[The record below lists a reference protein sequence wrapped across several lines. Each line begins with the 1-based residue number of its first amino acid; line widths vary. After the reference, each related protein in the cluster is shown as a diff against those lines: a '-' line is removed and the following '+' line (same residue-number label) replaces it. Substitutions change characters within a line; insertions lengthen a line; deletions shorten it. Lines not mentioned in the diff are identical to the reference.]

1 MMLTPRGITVA
12 VAGIVMWVCARFLGS
27 PGLEVVAIGLA
38 ALPFIAGLYLR
49 WSHKTIA
56 ATRHLSESRVSP
68 GTRVTVRLRMSNPSP
83 ATTSFL
89 LLEDRLPPALG
100 RPARLVVTGL
110 GARGSQPVSYT
121 ILPQT
126 RGHFGI
132 GPLTVDRTD
141 AFGLARRRVVIEGR
155 DELIVTPE
163 IEDLRAP
170 SETAS
175 ATSVGTARSRQLLRT
190 GEEYYTMRAFEEG
203 DDLRRIH
210 WPSVARTGA
219 LMIRQDEASRRAGG
233 LLYVDS
239 REAMLGPAGS
249 PAFERAI
256 SCAASVGALFARN
269 GYALSLGAGETQIQ
283 DVTEQRFL
291 DLLAGL
297 SHGRSR
303 SLGRTLTLLRHAGG
317 GDTSLVFIGAPLA
330 PQELPQLVRSGGGF
344 GPKLA
349 VLIHPMEPKEAP
361 ANRRTQLESRATQSQ
376 LTLVRAGWDVVVLSP
391 SIRLR
396 ERWHTPRARP
406 FVSSA

>member
-1 MMLTPRGITVA
+1 MLTPRGITVA

-38 ALPFIAGLYLR
+38 ALPFVAGLYLR
-49 WSHKTIA
+49 WSNKPIA
-56 ATRHLSESRVSP
+56 ATRHLSESRVGP
-68 GTRVTVRLRMSNPSP
+68 GTRVTVRLEIANPSP

-100 RPARLVVTGL
+100 RPARLVVTGV
-110 GARGSQPVSYT
+110 GGRGVQRVSYT
-121 ILPQT
+121 VLPQL

-141 AFGLARRRVVIEGR
+141 AFGLSRRRVVVEGR

-163 IEDLRAP
+163 VEDLRAP
-170 SETAS
+170 ADAAS
-175 ATSVGTARSRQLLRT
+175 ATSVGTARSRQLLRS
-190 GEEYYTMRAFEEG
+190 GEEYYTMRAFQEG

-210 WPSVARTGA
+210 WPSVARTGT

-239 REAMLGPAGS
+239 RETMLGPAGS
-249 PAFERAI
+249 PAFERAV

-269 GYALSLGAGETQIQ
+269 GYALALGADEVPVRT
-283 DVTEQRFL
+283 VTEERFL
-291 DLLAGL
+291 DELSGL

-303 SLGRTLTLLRHAGG
+303 SLARTLTELRLAGG
-317 GDTSLVFIGAPLA
+317 ADMSLVFVGAPLA
-330 PQELPQLVRSGGGF
+330 PTELPQLVRAGAAF

-349 VLIHPMEPKEAP
+349 VLVHPIEPDEAP
-361 ANRRTQLESRATQSQ
+361 SNRRTQLESRATQSQ
-376 LTLVRAGWDVVVLSP
+376 LTLLRGGWDVVLLSP
-391 SIRLR
+391 SVRLK
-396 ERWHTPRARP
+396 ERWHTPRARLS
-406 FVSSA
+406 VSSG

>member
-38 ALPFIAGLYLR
+38 ALPFIAGLFLR
-49 WSHKTIA
+49 ATNKPIA
-56 ATRHLSESRVSP
+56 ATRHLSESRVTP
-68 GTRVTVRLRMSNPSP
+68 GTRVTVRLDIANPTP

-100 RPARLVVTGL
+100 RPARLVVTGV
-110 GARGSQPVSYT
+110 GGRGTQPVSYT
-121 ILPQT
+121 VLPQT

-141 AFGLARRRVVIEGR
+141 AFGLSRRRVVVEGR
-155 DELIVTPE
+155 DELVVTPE

-170 SETAS
+170 TDSAS
-175 ATSVGTARSRQLLRT
+175 ATSVGNARSRQLLRS
-190 GEEYYTMRAFEEG
+190 GEEYYTMRGYQEG

-210 WPSVARTGA
+210 WPSVARTGT

-233 LLYVDS
+233 LLYLDN
-239 REAMLGPAGS
+239 REATLGATGT
-249 PAFERAI
+249 PAFERAV
-256 SCAASVGALFARN
+256 SCAASIGALFARN
-269 GYALSLGAGETQIQ
+269 GYALSLGSDESPIQ
-283 DVTEQRFL
+283 SVTEDRFL

-297 SHGRSR
+297 GQGRSR
-303 SLGRTLTLLRHAGG
+303 SLARALTLLRHAGS
-317 GDTSLVFIGAPLA
+317 GDMSLVFVGAPLA
-330 PQELPQLVRSGGGF
+330 PQELPQLARAGAAF

-349 VLIHPMEPKEAP
+349 VLVHPMDPASAP
-361 ANRRTQLESRATQSQ
+361 SNRRAQLESRATQSQ
-376 LTLVRAGWDVVVLSP
+376 LTLLRAGWDVLLLSP
-391 SIRLR
+391 STRLR
-396 ERWHTPRARP
+396 ERWHTPRTRP

>member
-1 MMLTPRGITVA
+1 MLTPRGITVA
-12 VAGIVMWVCARFLGS
+12 VAGIVMWVSARFLGS

-38 ALPFIAGLYLR
+38 ALPFVAGLYLR
-49 WSHKTIA
+49 WSNRTIT
-56 ATRHLSESRVSP
+56 ATRHLSEARVSP
-68 GTRVTVRLRMSNPSP
+68 GSRVTVRLDISNPSP

-100 RPARLVVTGL
+100 RPARLVVTGV
-110 GARGSQPVSYT
+110 GGRGNQRVSYSV
-121 ILPQT
+121 LPQT

-141 AFGLARRRVVIEGR
+141 AFGLSRRRVIVEGR

-170 SETAS
+170 SESAS
-175 ATSVGTARSRQLLRT
+175 ATSVGNARSRQLLRS
-190 GEEYYTMRAFEEG
+190 GEEYYTMRGYQEG

-233 LLYVDS
+233 LLYLDS

-249 PAFERAI
+249 PAFERAV

-269 GYALSLGAGETQIQ
+269 GYALSLGADETQIQ
-283 DVTEQRFL
+283 TVTEERL
-291 DLLAGL
+291 MDLLAGVA
-297 SHGRSR
+297 HGRSR
-303 SLGRTLTLLRHAGG
+303 SLARTLIQLRHAGS
-317 GDTSLVFIGAPLA
+317 GDASLVFIAAPLP
-330 PQELPQLVRSGGGF
+330 PQELPPLVRAGGAF

-349 VLIHPMEPKEAP
+349 VLVHPIEPGDAP
-361 ANRRTQLESRATQSQ
+361 SNRRTQLESRATQSQ
-376 LTLVRAGWDVVVLSP
+376 LTLVRAGWDVVILSP
-391 SIRLR
+391 STRLR
-396 ERWHTPRARP
+396 ERWHTPRARRSA
-406 FVSSA
+406 SSA